1 MTIMSINLWTGKK
14 YWRVGIG
21 VDKELGQEEL
31 KKVIETIEQSLRRI
45 YPRADMPRRKAVR
58 KLFGPED

>member
-21 VDKELGQEEL
+21 IDKELGEEAL
-31 KKVIETIEQSLRRI
+31 KTVIDTIEQSLRSI
-45 YPRADMPRRKAVR
+45 YPNADMPRRKAVR
-58 KLFGPED
+58 KLLSNEA